1 MTEHTSKKY
10 GLSDLERFVEIGNR
24 SLLVKGRSGTGKETL
39 CFELAGNK
47 VKEYNVIFITRN
59 QTDKILY
66 RRFPWITDFISPS
79 NIIEI
84 SPEDAVLTDPSFV
97 ISAIVNAIANSSKKV
112 KDPFLALESVRKPF
126 IILDVWDSVSREMN
140 ALDRMRAEKLLTSLA
155 EKYDGFIIFLSEQQD
170 TASLEYLVDGV
181 IETSQHYY
189 KTYRIREISLEKL
202 KGVPIKRPKIPF
214 TLQNGRFQSFSNLRN
229 IIKTT
234 SKFVP
239 TPNSDSKYSTGSK
252 NFDSKLNGG
261 FRKGA
266 VIGIEIDSDVDRF
279 AFVPLLSPLALNFM
293 TQDNSV
299 LISSSSDQD
308 VSAVVDY
315 LIPYGDKDS
324 LKNFRIF
331 GHTFG
336 SKSDYIIE
344 REGLD
349 FESVNKEW
357 EKTYRS
363 LKKNDKP
370 LLMSVDYSFLELAY
384 QSEEKLILKSLI
396 ENSRMI
402 RHNKDLLVV
411 ISRPGYKS
419 LEIMKSVCDL
429 HLRMFDHEG
438 TIFLSA
444 LKPQLFLCN
453 MQSSFENG
461 YPQLILE
468 DSV

>member
-1 MTEHTSKKY
+1 MQQEKNKIY
-10 GLSDLERFVEIGNR
+10 GLPDLERFVEIGNR

-39 CFELAGNK
+39 CFELSGGNIND
-47 VKEYNVIFITRN
+47 YNVVFITRN
-59 QTDKILY
+59 QVDKILY
-66 RRFPWITDFISPS
+66 RRFPWIKDFISPS
-79 NIIEI
+79 NIVEI
-84 SPEDAVLTDPSFV
+84 SSEDNVLTDPSFV
-97 ISAIVNAIANSSKKV
+97 ISAIVSTIANSSKKV
-112 KDPFLALESVRKPF
+112 KDPFLASENPKKPF

-155 EKYDGFIIFLSEQQD
+155 EKYDGFIIFLSEQED

-189 KTYRIREISLEKL
+189 KTYRIREVSLEKL

-214 TLQNGRFQSFSNLRN
+214 TLQNGRFQAFSSLNTQRQ
-229 IIKTT
+229 KPT
-234 SKFVP
+234 KFLQIQD
-239 TPNSDSKYSTGSK
+239 SDSKYSTGSK
-252 NFDSKLNGG
+252 DLDTKLGGG
-261 FRKGA
+261 FRKGS

-279 AFVPLLSPLALNFM
+279 AFVPLLSPLALNFIA
-293 TQDNSV
+293 QGNSL

-308 VSAVVDY
+308 VSAVVNY
-315 LIPYGDKDS
+315 LSPYVDKQL
-324 LKNFRIF
+324 LKNFKIF

-336 SKSDYIIE
+336 SKLDYVIE

-349 FESVNKEW
+349 FETSYREW
-357 EKTYRS
+357 QKTYNH
-363 LKKNDKP
+363 LKENSKP
-370 LLMSVDYSFLELAY
+370 LLMSADYSFLELAY
-384 QSEEKLILKSLI
+384 QSEEKTILKSLI

-402 RHNKDLLVV
+402 RHNKDLFVI

-453 MQSSFENG
+453 MQSSFETG

>member
-1 MTEHTSKKY
+1 MEQKPKRY
-10 GLSDLERFVEIGNR
+10 GLSDLERFIEIGNR

-39 CFELAGNK
+39 CFELAGGK

-79 NIIEI
+79 NIVEI

-181 IETSQHYY
+181 IETSQRYF
-189 KTYRIREISLEKL
+189 KTYRIREVSLEKL
-202 KGVPIKRPKIPF
+202 KGVPIKSPKIPF
-214 TLQNGRFQSFSNLRN
+214 TLQNGRFQSFSNLRSN
-229 IIKTT
+229 MKSISMFI
-234 SKFVP
+234 P
-239 TPNSDSKYSTGSK
+239 TPDADGRYSTGSK
-252 NFDSKLNGG
+252 DFDSKLNGG
-261 FRKGA
+261 FRKGS

-279 AFVPLLSPLALNFM
+279 AFVPLLSPIALNFM
-293 TQDNSV
+293 VQNNSV

-308 VSAVVDY
+308 VSAVVNY
-315 LIPYGDKDS
+315 LTPYVNKDA
-324 LKNFRIF
+324 LNNFRIF

-336 SKSDYIIE
+336 TKSDYIIE

-349 FESVNKEW
+349 FESTNTEW
-357 EKTYRS
+357 QNTYRK
-363 LKKNDKP
+363 LKENGKP

-396 ENSRMI
+396 DNSRTV
-402 RHNKDLLVV
+402 RHNKDLFLI

-429 HLRMFDHEG
+429 HLRLFDHEG
-438 TIFLSA
+438 TVFLSA

>member
-1 MTEHTSKKY
+1 MEQNPKKY
-10 GLSDLERFVEIGNR
+10 GLSDLERFVDIGNR

-39 CFELAGNK
+39 CFELAGIK

-79 NIIEI
+79 NIVEI

-112 KDPFLALESVRKPF
+112 KDPFLALESVKKPF

-181 IETSQHYY
+181 IETSQRYF

-214 TLQNGRFQSFSNLRN
+214 TLQNGRFQSFSNLRSNMKN
-229 IIKTT
+229 I
-234 SKFVP
+234 SKFIP
-239 TPNSDSKYSTGSK
+239 SPDSDARFSSGSK
-252 NFDSKLNGG
+252 DFDLKLNGG
-261 FRKGA
+261 FRRGS

-279 AFVPLLSPLALNFM
+279 AFVPLLSPIALNFM
-293 TQDNSV
+293 AQNNSV

-308 VSAVVDY
+308 VSAVVNY
-315 LIPYGDKDS
+315 LIPYTDKDA

-336 SKSDYIIE
+336 TKSEYIIE
-344 REGLD
+344 REGVD
-349 FESVNKEW
+349 FESTNTEWQRTYHKLKE
-357 EKTYRS
+357 
-363 LKKNDKP
+363 NGKP
-370 LLMSVDYSFLELAY
+370 LLMSADYSFLELAY

-396 ENSRMI
+396 DNSRMV
-402 RHNKDLLVV
+402 RHNKDLFLI

-429 HLRMFDHEG
+429 HLRLFDHEG
-438 TIFLSA
+438 TVFLSA

>member
-1 MTEHTSKKY
+1 MEQKPKRY

-39 CFELAGNK
+39 CFELAGGK

-79 NIIEI
+79 NIVEI

-181 IETSQHYY
+181 IETSQRYF
-189 KTYRIREISLEKL
+189 KTYRIREVSLEKL

-214 TLQNGRFQSFSNLRN
+214 TLQNGRFQSFSNLRSN
-229 IIKTT
+229 MRSI
-234 SKFVP
+234 SKFIP
-239 TPNSDSKYSTGSK
+239 SPDSDARYSTGSK
-252 NFDSKLNGG
+252 DFDLKLNGG
-261 FRKGA
+261 FRRGS

-279 AFVPLLSPLALNFM
+279 AFVPLLSPIALNFM
-293 TQDNSV
+293 VQNNSV

-308 VSAVVDY
+308 VSAVVNY
-315 LIPYGDKDS
+315 LTPYADKDA

-336 SKSDYIIE
+336 TKSDYIIE
-344 REGLD
+344 REGVD
-349 FESVNKEW
+349 FESSNKEW
-357 EKTYRS
+357 QNTYRT
-363 LKKNDKP
+363 LKENDKP

-396 ENSRMI
+396 DNSRMV
-402 RHNKDLLVV
+402 RHNKDLFLI

-429 HLRMFDHEG
+429 HLRLFDHEG
-438 TIFLSA
+438 TVFLSA

>member
-1 MTEHTSKKY
+1 MAQIPKKY

-39 CFELAGNK
+39 CFELAGSK

-66 RRFPWITDFISPS
+66 RRFPWITDFIAPS
-79 NIIEI
+79 NIVEI

-112 KDPFLALESVRKPF
+112 KDPFLALESVKKPF

-181 IETSQHYY
+181 IETSQRYF
-189 KTYRIREISLEKL
+189 KTYRIREVSLEKL

-214 TLQNGRFQSFSNLRN
+214 TLQNGRFQSFSNLRSN
-229 IIKTT
+229 MKSASMFIP
-234 SKFVP
+234 SP
-239 TPNSDSKYSTGSK
+239 DSDARFSTGSK
-252 NFDSKLNGG
+252 DFDLKLNGG
-261 FRKGA
+261 FRRGS

-279 AFVPLLSPLALNFM
+279 AFVPLLSPIALNFM
-293 TQDNSV
+293 VQNNSV

-308 VSAVVDY
+308 VSAVVNY
-315 LIPYGDKDS
+315 LTPYTNKEA
-324 LKNFRIF
+324 LKHFRIF

-336 SKSDYIIE
+336 TKSDYIIE
-344 REGLD
+344 REGID
-349 FESVNKEW
+349 FESTNTEW
-357 EKTYRS
+357 QKTYS
-363 LKKNDKP
+363 NLKENGKP
-370 LLMSVDYSFLELAY
+370 LLMSADYSFLELAY

-396 ENSRMI
+396 DNSRMV
-402 RHNKDLLVV
+402 RHNKDLFLI

-429 HLRMFDHEG
+429 HLRLFDHEG
-438 TIFLSA
+438 TVFLSA

-453 MQSSFENG
+453 MQSSFESG

>member
-1 MTEHTSKKY
+1 MEQKPKRY

-39 CFELAGNK
+39 CFELAGGK

-79 NIIEI
+79 NIVEI

-181 IETSQHYY
+181 IETSQRYY

-214 TLQNGRFQSFSNLRN
+214 TLQNGRFQSFSNLRSNMKN
-229 IIKTT
+229 I
-234 SKFVP
+234 SMFNP
-239 TPNSDSKYSTGSK
+239 TPDLAARYSTGSK
-252 NFDSKLNGG
+252 DFDQKLNGG
-261 FRKGA
+261 FRRGS

-279 AFVPLLSPLALNFM
+279 AFVPLLSPMALNFM
-293 TQDNSV
+293 VQNNSV

-308 VSAVVDY
+308 VSAVVNY
-315 LIPYGDKDS
+315 LTPYANKDA
-324 LKNFRIF
+324 LNNFRIF

-336 SKSDYIIE
+336 TKSDYIIE

-349 FESVNKEW
+349 FESTNAEWQTTYHKLKE
-357 EKTYRS
+357 
-363 LKKNDKP
+363 NGKP
-370 LLMSVDYSFLELAY
+370 LLMSADYSFLELAY

-396 ENSRMI
+396 DNSRTV
-402 RHNKDLLVV
+402 RHNKDLFLI

-429 HLRMFDHEG
+429 HLRLFDHEG
-438 TIFLSA
+438 TVFLAA

-461 YPQLILE
+461 YPQLVLE

>member
-1 MTEHTSKKY
+1 MEQKVKKY

-39 CFELAGNK
+39 CFEIALGK

-66 RRFPWITDFISPS
+66 RRFPWITDFILPS
-79 NIIEI
+79 NIVEI
-84 SPEDAVLTDPSFV
+84 SPEDAILGDPSFV

-112 KDPFLALESVRKPF
+112 KDPFLALESVKKPF

-140 ALDRMRAEKLLTSLA
+140 TLERMRAEKLLTSLA

-214 TLQNGRFQSFSNLRN
+214 TLQNGRFQSFSNLRSN
-229 IIKTT
+229 TKSV
-234 SKFVP
+234 SKFVA
-239 TPNSDSKYSTGSK
+239 TPNPDSRYSTGSK
-252 NFDSKLNGG
+252 DFDSKLNGG
-261 FRKGA
+261 FRKGS

-293 TQDNSV
+293 AQNNSV

-315 LIPYGDKDS
+315 LIPYGDKES
-324 LKNFRIF
+324 LLKNFRIF

-336 SKSDYIIE
+336 TKSDYIIE

-349 FESVNKEW
+349 FESINKEW
-357 EKTYRS
+357 QKTYS
-363 LKKNDKP
+363 DLKKKNRP
-370 LLMSVDYSFLELAY
+370 LLMSIDYSFLELAY

-402 RHNKDLLVV
+402 RHNKDLFVI

-438 TIFLSA
+438 TVFLSA

-453 MQSSFENG
+453 MQSSFESG

>member
-1 MTEHTSKKY
+1 MEQRIKKY

-39 CFELAGNK
+39 CFELAGGK

-79 NIIEI
+79 NIVEI

-112 KDPFLALESVRKPF
+112 KDPFLALESVKKPF

-181 IETSQHYY
+181 IETSQKYF

-214 TLQNGRFQSFSNLRN
+214 TLQNGRFQSFSNLRTSMKN
-229 IIKTT
+229 P
-234 SKFVP
+234 SKFIP
-239 TPNSDSKYSTGSK
+239 TDNSDSRYSTGSK
-252 NFDSKLNGG
+252 DFDLKLNGG
-261 FRKGA
+261 FRKGS

-279 AFVPLLSPLALNFM
+279 AFVPLLSPMALNFM
-293 TQDNSV
+293 VQNNSV

-308 VSAVVDY
+308 VSAVVNY
-315 LIPYGDKDS
+315 LTPYTDNES

-336 SKSDYIIE
+336 TKSEYIIE

-349 FESVNKEW
+349 FDSTNKEW
-357 EKTYRS
+357 QKTYQE
-363 LKKNDKP
+363 LKKNGRP
-370 LLMSVDYSFLELAY
+370 LLMSADYSFLELAY

-396 ENSRMI
+396 DNSRTV
-402 RHNKDLLVV
+402 RHNKDLFLI

-429 HLRMFDHEG
+429 HLRLFDHEG

-453 MQSSFENG
+453 MQASFEGG

>member
-1 MTEHTSKKY
+1 MEPIIKKY
-10 GLSDLERFVEIGNR
+10 GLSDLERFIEIGNK
-24 SLLVKGRSGTGKETL
+24 SLLIKGRSGTGKETL
-39 CFELAGNK
+39 CFELAGGK

-66 RRFPWITDFISPS
+66 RRFPWITDFISPF
-79 NIIEI
+79 NIVEI
-84 SPEDAVLTDPSFV
+84 SSEDTVLTDSSFV

-112 KDPFLALESVRKPF
+112 KDPFLSSESLKKPF

-181 IETSQHYY
+181 IETSQHYF

-214 TLQNGRFQSFSNLRN
+214 TLQNGRFQSFSNLRSGMKN
-229 IIKTT
+229 ASRFISI
-234 SKFVP
+234 
-239 TPNSDSKYSTGSK
+239 PNSDSRYSTGSK
-252 NFDSKLNGG
+252 DFDSKLNGG
-261 FRKGA
+261 FRKGS
-266 VIGIEIDSDVDRF
+266 VVGIEIDSDVDRF

-293 TQDNSV
+293 TQNNSV

-315 LIPYGDKDS
+315 LTPYTDKDV

-336 SKSDYIIE
+336 SKSDYVIE

-349 FESVNKEW
+349 FESTNNEW
-357 EKTYRS
+357 QKTYRS
-363 LKKNDKP
+363 LKENNRP
-370 LLMSVDYSFLELAY
+370 LLMSADYSFLELAY

-396 ENSRMI
+396 ENSRMV
-402 RHNKDLLVV
+402 RHNKDLFLI

-429 HLRMFDHEG
+429 HLRIFDHEG

-453 MQSSFENG
+453 MQSSFESG

>member
-1 MTEHTSKKY
+1 MEQKPKRY

-39 CFELAGNK
+39 CFELAGGK

-79 NIIEI
+79 NIVEI

-181 IETSQHYY
+181 IETSQRYF
-189 KTYRIREISLEKL
+189 KTYRIREVSLEKL

-214 TLQNGRFQSFSNLRN
+214 TLQNGRFQSFSNLRSN
-229 IIKTT
+229 MKSISMFIP
-234 SKFVP
+234 SP
-239 TPNSDSKYSTGSK
+239 DSDVRYSTGSK
-252 NFDSKLNGG
+252 DFDLKLNGG
-261 FRKGA
+261 FRRGS

-279 AFVPLLSPLALNFM
+279 AFVPLLSPIALNFM
-293 TQDNSV
+293 VQNNSV

-308 VSAVVDY
+308 VSAVVNY
-315 LIPYGDKDS
+315 LTPYANKDA
-324 LKNFRIF
+324 LNNFRIF

-336 SKSDYIIE
+336 TKSDYIIE

-349 FESVNKEW
+349 FESSNKEW
-357 EKTYRS
+357 QKTYS
-363 LKKNDKP
+363 TLKENGKP
-370 LLMSVDYSFLELAY
+370 LLMSADYSFLELAY

-396 ENSRMI
+396 DNSRMI
-402 RHNKDLLVV
+402 RHNKDLFLI

-429 HLRMFDHEG
+429 HLRLFDHEG
-438 TIFLSA
+438 TVFLSA

-461 YPQLILE
+461 YPQLVLE

>member
-1 MTEHTSKKY
+1 MEQRTKKY

-39 CFELAGNK
+39 CFELAGGK

-79 NIIEI
+79 NIVEI

-112 KDPFLALESVRKPF
+112 KDPFLALESVKKPF

-214 TLQNGRFQSFSNLRN
+214 TLQNGRFQSFSNLRSN
-229 IIKTT
+229 MKNA

-239 TPNSDSKYSTGSK
+239 TPNSDSRYSTGSK
-252 NFDSKLNGG
+252 DFDSKLNGG

-293 TQDNSV
+293 AQNNSV

-315 LIPYGDKDS
+315 LTPYTDKKA
-324 LKNFRIF
+324 LENFRIF

-349 FESVNKEW
+349 FESTNKEW
-357 EKTYRS
+357 QKTYHN
-363 LKKNDKP
+363 LKESNRP

-402 RHNKDLLVV
+402 RHNKDLFLI

-453 MQSSFENG
+453 MQSSFESG

>member
-1 MTEHTSKKY
+1 MEQRAKKY

-39 CFELAGNK
+39 CFELAGGK

-79 NIIEI
+79 NIVEI

-112 KDPFLALESVRKPF
+112 KDPFLALESVKKPF

-189 KTYRIREISLEKL
+189 KTYRIREVSLEKL

-214 TLQNGRFQSFSNLRN
+214 TLQNGRFQSFSNLRSN
-229 IIKTT
+229 IKNA
-234 SKFVP
+234 SKFIP
-239 TPNSDSKYSTGSK
+239 SPDSESRYSTGSK
-252 NFDSKLNGG
+252 DFDLKLNGG
-261 FRKGA
+261 FRRGS

-293 TQDNSV
+293 VQNNSV

-308 VSAVVDY
+308 VSAVVNY
-315 LIPYGDKDS
+315 LTPYTDKKS
-324 LKNFRIF
+324 LENFKIF

-336 SKSDYIIE
+336 TKSDYIIE

-349 FESVNKEW
+349 FESTNKEW
-357 EKTYRS
+357 QKTYHS
-363 LKKNDKP
+363 LKENNKP
-370 LLMSVDYSFLELAY
+370 LLMSADYSFLELAY

-396 ENSRMI
+396 ENSRMV
-402 RHNKDLLVV
+402 RHNKDLFMI

-419 LEIMKSVCDL
+419 SEIMKSVCDL